1 MDSLVRTAF
10 KEEYL
15 PKWRKLRARFMRYKV
30 IINQKLDEAK
40 NETFADSPKFTKK
53 KSNNGKAIRKK
64 IKSLMITE
72 LPLE

>member
-10 KEEYL
+10 NEEYL

-30 IINQKLDEAK
+30 IINQRLDEAK
-40 NETFADSPKFTKK
+40 NETFDSPKSTKK
-53 KSNNGKAIRKK
+53 KSNNGKALRKK